1 MPSGSTSTKPIHPTN
16 DVRVTHEFA
25 TVNGRKYHYV
35 NGFPKGEQKGVFL
48 LLHGFPDLWYTWRYI
63 IPALLDQGF
72 RVITPDLLGYGQTD
86 KPVCTQDEIGPYTH
100 KSMSADLAELL
111 KQLSI
116 SKVVVVGHDW
126 GSYLAQRFAFFQPE
140 LVSHIAVISV
150 PFTPLQRAL
159 VTPEDMVKKLP
170 NFKYQLSFIDPEKFE
185 NGMRERE
192 DVDRLFRIFFRPKP
206 LVPRTKGQ
214 LAGINS
220 VDCVLDAI
228 VDCPKSD
235 IVTDEELQY
244 YVDYFAQGG
253 FHGPCNWYRTR
264 WHAWND
270 EKDLP
275 NSTIEVPALFIQTM
289 HDAVLPPDF
298 IENIPQHLVAP
309 KLTQRTVDTD
319 HWAMAEDPDAVNNI
333 LKEWITAVVLGG
345 NLKL

>member
-1 MPSGSTSTKPIHPTN
+1 M
-16 DVRVTHEFA
+16 
-25 TVNGRKYHYV
+25 
-35 NGFPKGEQKGVFL
+35 
-48 LLHGFPDLWYTWRYI
+48 
-63 IPALLDQGF
+63 
-72 RVITPDLLGYGQTD
+72 
-86 KPVCTQDEIGPYTH
+86 
-100 KSMSADLAELL
+100 
-111 KQLSI
+111 
-116 SKVVVVGHDW
+116 
-126 GSYLAQRFAFFQPE
+126 
-140 LVSHIAVISV
+140 
-150 PFTPLQRAL
+150 
-159 VTPEDMVKKLP
+159 TPEDMVKKLP

-270 EKDLP
+270 EKEYVQ
-275 NSTIEVPALFIQTM
+275 SF
-289 HDAVLPPDF
+289 
-298 IENIPQHLVAP
+298 
-309 KLTQRTVDTD
+309 
-319 HWAMAEDPDAVNNI
+319 
-333 LKEWITAVVLGG
+333 
-345 NLKL
+345 